1 LAFDAVLE
9 GLREAGL
16 VPRRGKQRLD
26 STHVLGL
33 VAKMSRLEC
42 VRETLRL
49 ALLELA
55 RREDLPRPSL
65 PECWPLLWERY
76 VEGAPDYRAD
86 EATLAGKLSQAG
98 ADALCLLRWV
108 EALAPGPAPHPASAG
123 RQVLLLRRVFDE
135 NFEPQAAPAAAEAAP
150 ILPAAPPAGT
160 AAATT
165 EAEAQAEAQAR
176 AGSASASRPTPT
188 PAAPAGAPR
197 RAPPAGAGKKPHDPD
212 ARWSVKC
219 ERSNGRNAGS

>member
-65 PECWPLLWERY
+65 PESWPLLWERY
-76 VEGAPDYRAD
+76 VESTLDYRSD
-86 EATLAGKLSQAG
+86 EATLAEKLAQAG
-98 ADALCLLRWV
+98 ADARCLLRWV
-108 EALAPGPAPHPASAG
+108 EALEPAPHPASAG
-123 RQVLLLRRVFDE
+123 KQ
-135 NFEPQAAPAAAEAAP
+135 
-150 ILPAAPPAGT
+150 
-160 AAATT
+160 
-165 EAEAQAEAQAR
+165 
-176 AGSASASRPTPT
+176 
-188 PAAPAGAPR
+188 
-197 RAPPAGAGKKPHDPD
+197 
-212 ARWSVKC
+212 
-219 ERSNGRNAGS
+219 